1 MALDSYLKR
10 NKQTGRVFCNSILDE
25 EGENILK
32 YSALRLLVRCIDED
46 SVRTNVIGKINN
58 TLLTTV
64 QTDYNAYLEMT
75 LADIM
80 RSNYLTSLDGIMTKY
95 RNTTYKPLI
104 LFRKFSYLYFE
115 EENRDSARVI
125 ANIMGDLYP
134 DHELTKSAKMMFGVT
149 TLKKETEETSI
160 IPKEY
165 KLYQNYPNP
174 FNPVTTI
181 KYQLPANSKVTLT
194 IYDILGK
201 EVTKLVDMEQEAG
214 KYQIT
219 FDAKRYASG
228 VYICRIVTGD
238 FVKTIKMSLVK

>member
-1 MALDSYLKR
+1 M
-10 NKQTGRVFCNSILDE
+10 
-25 EGENILK
+25 
-32 YSALRLLVRCIDED
+32 RCIDED
-46 SVRTNVIGKINN
+46 SVRRNVIGKINN
-58 TLLTTV
+58 TLLTTA

-75 LADIM
+75 LADIVK
-80 RSNYLTSLDGIMTKY
+80 SSYLTSLDGIMTKY
-95 RNTTYKPLI
+95 RNTAYKPLI

-125 ANIMGDLYP
+125 AEMMESQYP

-174 FNPVTTI
+174 FNPETVI
-181 KYQLPANSKVTLT
+181 RYQLPANSKVTLT

-201 EVTKLVDMEQEAG
+201 EVTKLVDKEQEAG
-214 KYQIT
+214 KYEIK
-219 FDAKRYASG
+219 FNSGKLASG
-228 VYICRIVTGD
+228 VYVYRIKAGE
-238 FVKTIKMSLVK
+238 FMMSQKMILVK